1 LRKNE
6 IAFISHY
13 SSLQCDKASEAS
25 MKLTWAANEVDFR
38 DSFGSNGH
46 GRDGLSTSQQVDGI
60 GSGKV
65 PIQVESYQY

>member
-1 LRKNE
+1 
-6 IAFISHY
+6 
-13 SSLQCDKASEAS
+13 